1 MSITLQPEEENNREE
16 GEGEDKQE
24 HDTSAGDHV
33 VVRTTNNEH
42 VAGGWSGAFHLK
54 KPNLHLRHLLGPL
67 GRRRSQQ
74 QAATMPTGIL
84 CGFRPFPSERKNFR
98 PEVVRGQSSK
108 RREKKNSAPRPKQ
121 NGSSRGG
128 STGLVVLM
136 MDLRKK
142 IIQFRDVFD
151 LPACDVSAFIN
162 KLVTETMS
170 NLHSLY
176 PEILPIKDLSEIKEG
191 ASIHEV
197 LIYLCGALRS
207 VGDAWVTTSD
217 DDEWMDKSTSYKQ
230 NNMDELNSEQL
241 VELALATLDCL
252 IKISYEKFEHIDEDE
267 DDDHSHE
274 ITSARSST
282 SRACDLVDHEKLV
295 VVGRSY
301 SESSNTPFT
310 ASSSPVST
318 PTSVLPELI
327 TTSCASSPKAEEF
340 STLYCSS
347 PFLRLLSFQAVG
359 GKLSRLDVK
368 HMSFHLFPHGGSGSH
383 HHHRHHRRHKG
394 SSRAKSHENVP
405 FEMDGSHPQV
415 VLPPVI
421 QKDLRTKEHKPT
433 TGPKPPPPP
442 PPPPRWRPPKPPPPP
457 PPFPSWVTLKTN
469 NVVVPQPPP
478 LPSRATLEKS
488 ALPQPPPLPNLPSC
502 VTLEKSAVPQPPPL
516 PNLPSPKKDVVVV
529 PHQHPLLT
537 RSPPVLKSQPLLQ
550 PPPPP
555 PPPREASIGSGSS
568 KAPPPSPSKDGPPA
582 ASAAAGAPPPPPPGA
597 TKLLRPKKAH
607 TKLKRSSQM
616 GNLYRLLKGKVEG
629 GNQVKPQR
637 GRVSSG
643 SGNGGGG
650 KQGMA
655 DALAEITRRSA
666 YFQQIEEDV
675 HTYAEEI
682 TKLKTE
688 ISSFK
693 TKDMVEL
700 VNFYNHVES
709 ILENLTDETQVL
721 SRFEGFPEKKLEAVR
736 SAAALYCKLKGIVT
750 DLQTWK
756 IESPLDRLLDRIE
769 RYFNKAKGDMDAF
782 ERNKEEE
789 CKRFKNHNIEFDLQI
804 LVQIK
809 EAVVDLSSNCMELAL
824 KERKIATSNGGQ
836 PSKTCCKTLWRAFQF
851 AFRVYTFAGGHDDR
865 ADRLT
870 KELAQQIEE
879 DHRRMQEAN

>member
-16 GEGEDKQE
+16 GEGEDQQE
-24 HDTSAGDHV
+24 HETSAGDHV

-74 QAATMPTGIL
+74 AATMPTGIL
-84 CGFRPFPSERKNFR
+84 CGFRPFPSERKNVR

-252 IKISYEKFEHIDEDE
+252 IKISYEKFEHVVADEDEE

-282 SRACDLVDHEKLV
+282 TSRCDLVDHHEKVL
-295 VVGRSY
+295 VGRSY

-310 ASSSPVST
+310 ASSSPVNT
-318 PTSVLPELI
+318 PTSVLPELTI
-327 TTSCASSPKAEEF
+327 SCASSPKAEEF

-383 HHHRHHRRHKG
+383 HHRHHRRHKG
-394 SSRAKSHENVP
+394 SSSRAKSHENVP
-405 FEMDGSHPQV
+405 FEMDGS
-415 VLPPVI
+415 

-442 PPPPRWRPPKPPPPP
+442 PPPPRWRPPKPPPPPP

-488 ALPQPPPLPNLPSC
+488 ALPQPPPLPTLHSCDTLEKSALPQPPPLPNLPSC
-502 VTLEKSAVPQPPPL
+502 DTLEKCAVPQPPPL
-516 PNLPSPKKDVVVV
+516 PNLPSPKKDAVVV
-529 PHQHPLLT
+529 PQQHPLLT

-555 PPPREASIGSGSS
+555 PPPRAASIGSGSS
-568 KAPPPSPSKDGPPA
+568 KAPPPSPSKDGPPPPA
-582 ASAAAGAPPPPPPGA
+582 AAAGAPPPPPPGA

-629 GNQVKPQR
+629 GNQVKSQR

-643 SGNGGGG
+643 SGNSGGG

-682 TKLKTE
+682 TKLKKE

-693 TKDMVEL
+693 TKDM
-700 VNFYNHVES
+700 
-709 ILENLTDETQVL
+709 VL

-782 ERNKEEE
+782 ERNKEED

-809 EAVVDLSSNCMELAL
+809 EAV
-824 KERKIATSNGGQ
+824 ERKIATSNGGQ